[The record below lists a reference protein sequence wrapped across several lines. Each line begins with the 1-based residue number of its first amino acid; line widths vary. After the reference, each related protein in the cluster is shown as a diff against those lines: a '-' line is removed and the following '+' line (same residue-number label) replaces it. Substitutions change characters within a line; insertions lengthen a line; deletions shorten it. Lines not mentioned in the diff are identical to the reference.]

1 MKQEIKQVI
10 RNLIKETKKAEL
22 IYYKVASDNFWINFE
37 KDFSDGYKKSN
48 LISNRCR
55 KDGELEDFGYFS
67 AIREIFDE
75 YINNNIDNGV
85 EDNPD
90 EVLRIIKNTIP
101 PLGALDY
108 YSDYYYSNLINS
120 IIEQAVLLNK
130 TLDKQEQI
138 KEVTDLEQ
146 EMKVLQIKKYVSPKE
161 LSKLLPKMS
170 ISQQQGY
177 RGRLKDKIPYH
188 QSKSRGGITYIVED
202 VKEWMEN
209 NNIR

>member
-1 MKQEIKQVI
+1 MKNEIKKVI

-37 KDFSDGYKKSN
+37 KDFSDGYKKSD

-55 KDGELEDFGYFS
+55 EDGELEDFGYFG

-75 YINNNIDNGV
+75 YINNNIDYDE
-85 EDNPD
+85 EDNP
-90 EVLRIIKNTIP
+90 EEALRVIKNIVP
-101 PLGALDY
+101 PVGALEY
-108 YSDYYYSNLINS
+108 YSDYYYSNLVNS

-138 KEVTDLEQ
+138 KEVNDLKKFE
-146 EMKVLQIKKYVSPKE
+146 VLQKKKYVSPKE
-161 LSKLLPKMS
+161 LSQLLPNMS
-170 ISQQQGY
+170 ISQQQTY
-177 RGRLKDKIPYH
+177 RGRLKDKIPYY
-188 QSKSRGGITYIVED
+188 QSKKRGGIVYVVSEVE
-202 VKEWMEN
+202 EWKKN

>member
-1 MKQEIKQVI
+1 MKQEVKQVI

-37 KDFSDGYKKSN
+37 KDFSDGYKKSD

-55 KDGELEDFGYFS
+55 EDGELEDFGYFS

-75 YINNNIDNGV
+75 YINTNIDNDV

-90 EVLRIIKNTIP
+90 EVLRIIKNIVP
-101 PLGALDY
+101 PVGALDY
-108 YSDYYYSNLINS
+108 YSDYYYSSLVNY

-138 KEVTDLEQ
+138 KEVNDLSKFE
-146 EMKVLQIKKYVSPKE
+146 VLQKKKHVSPKE
-161 LSKLLPKMS
+161 LSQLFPNMS
-170 ISQQQGY
+170 ISQQQTY

-188 QSKSRGGITYIVED
+188 QSVNGGKITYVVSEVE
-202 VKEWMEN
+202 EWREN